1 MAHPLT
7 DELCDQIVSS
17 TPPLPCDQQDR
28 VLSYDGRILDGMFE
42 ECFEEQKHQFRAVAD
57 WQLEQVIKWIEDE
70 GFYDHITYDHHF
82 DYGVQTYVSDFIAN
96 LKKAMRPEQ
105 QQEEN

>member
-1 MAHPLT
+1 MTEQHPLT

-57 WQLEQVIKWIEDE
+57 WQLEQVIEWLRSTPSGEYVHFWCCEAEMDKDE
-70 GFYDHITYDHHF
+70 LITD
-82 DYGVQTYVSDFIAN
+82 
-96 LKKAMRPEQ
+96 LKKAMRP
-105 QQEEN
+105 QENNR

>member
-1 MAHPLT
+1 MTEQHPLT

-57 WQLEQVIKWIEDE
+57 WQLEQVLEWIDCIGRFE
-70 GFYDHITYDHHF
+70 GYNL
-82 DYGVQTYVSDFIAN
+82 DFHSECDRLIRDIQ
-96 LKKAMRPEQ
+96 KAMRPQ
-105 QQEEN
+105 QQENN